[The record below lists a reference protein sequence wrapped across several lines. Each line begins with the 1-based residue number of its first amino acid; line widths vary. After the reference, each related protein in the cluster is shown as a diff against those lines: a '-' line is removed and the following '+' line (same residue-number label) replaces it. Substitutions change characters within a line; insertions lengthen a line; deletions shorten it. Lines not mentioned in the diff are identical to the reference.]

1 MMEGMKLE
9 RSSWSEVGAA
19 LDAALAA
26 VLLAGAFSVKG
37 APWAALVGLVPLWGM
52 ARVAPEG
59 RALRFG
65 AAAAFAF
72 WAVTLRWLTNVT
84 VIGWLGLSA
93 YCALLVMPSVLFAN
107 RWKGGPMGFAF
118 GLAGI
123 WWGME
128 WFRGWFGGGFPWN
141 PLAAAMVPWTWTIQP
156 AEWIGAYGVSAFVA
170 LANALLVW
178 PLTGGRR
185 RRAMERWLRGEI
197 PDALPPP
204 PVSRPQRV
212 KDAAA
217 WGACVLAVL
226 AIAAW
231 GFDTKLT
238 SGYLEKLILS
248 GFEGAMTEDG
258 QPIRRV
264 TVAMVQPSIPQDEK
278 WVSSKVDM
286 IYSRLATLT
295 RQAIAGPAPAPD
307 AVLWPETAVPDD
319 LRTSKRSM
327 ALASSLCRARGTPLV
342 TGTLDTVIDEAAG
355 TVAYYNAAAL
365 LDAQGRPA
373 GSYAKR
379 HLVIMGEFVPL
390 SRWIPAAWRR
400 ALGIPPDITP
410 GTEGAVFPL
419 GPRGAEVPAAPLI
432 CFEDLVSALARRDV
446 ADGARLLVNLT
457 NDAWFDD
464 ALAPMQHMRAAA
476 LRTVENRV
484 PLLRAANTGVTCAID
499 RTGRI
504 TALLR
509 DDATGRTSA
518 PGVLRAAVL
527 APPDGMRLT
536 FYTRFGDIGGVPCA
550 AATALWLA
558 AGWLQNR
565 RRKGLPR
572 TKD

>member
-1 MMEGMKLE
+1 MKLE
-9 RSSWSEVGAA
+9 RSTWSEAFSA

-26 VLLAGAFSVKG
+26 VLLAAAFSVRG

-52 ARVAPEG
+52 ARVAPEA
-59 RALRFG
+59 RAVRFG
-65 AAAAFAF
+65 AASAFAF

-107 RWKGGPMGFAF
+107 RWKGGPMGFAL

-156 AEWIGAYGVSAFVA
+156 AEWVGAGGVSALVA

-185 RRAMERWLRGEI
+185 RRAMEAWLRGES
-197 PDALPPP
+197 PEAMPPP
-204 PVSRPQRV
+204 PVSRRRRV

-217 WGACVLAVL
+217 WGACVLAVV
-226 AIAAW
+226 AW
-231 GFDTKLT
+231 MGIGFLRML
-238 SGYLEKLILS
+238 SLLPEKMC
-248 GFEGAMTEDG
+248 AC
-258 QPIRRV
+258 PV

-295 RQAIAGPAPAPD
+295 RQAIAGPDMAPH

-319 LRTSKRSM
+319 LLTSKRSM
-327 ALASSLCRARGTPLV
+327 ALALSLCRARGTPLV
-342 TGTLDTVIDEAAG
+342 TGTLDTVLDEAAG

-373 GSYAKR
+373 ASYAKR
-379 HLVIMGEFVPL
+379 HLVVMGEFVPL
-390 SRWIPAAWRR
+390 SRFIPAAWRR

-410 GTEGAVFPL
+410 GTAGGRFPL

-432 CFEDLVSALARRDV
+432 CFEDLVASLARRDV

-499 RTGRI
+499 RTGRV

-509 DDATGRTSA
+509 DGATGRTA
-518 PGVLRAAVL
+518 DPGVLRATVL

-536 FYTRFGDIGGVPCA
+536 FYTRFGNIGGVPCA
-550 AATALWLA
+550 AATALWLL
-558 AGWLQNR
+558 AGWFRN
-565 RRKGLPR
+565 RRKGILPQNAT

>member
-1 MMEGMKLE
+1 MKLE
-9 RSSWSEVGAA
+9 KSSWSEVGAA

-26 VLLAGAFSVKG
+26 VLLAGAFSVRG

-52 ARVAPEG
+52 ARLAPEG
-59 RALRFG
+59 RAMRFG

-72 WAVTLRWLTNVT
+72 WAVSLRWLTNVT

-107 RWKGGPMGFAF
+107 RWKGGPLGFAF

-141 PLAAAMVPWTWTIQP
+141 PLAAAMVPWNWTIQP
-156 AEWIGAYGVSAFVA
+156 AEWVGAGGVSALVA

-185 RRAMERWLRGEI
+185 CRAMEAWLRGES
-197 PDALPPP
+197 PEAMPPP
-204 PVSRPQRV
+204 PVSRRQRM
-212 KDAAA
+212 KDAVA
-217 WGACVLAVL
+217 WGVGVLAV
-226 AIAAW
+226 AAW
-231 GFDTKLT
+231 FGIGFLQW
-238 SGYLEKLILS
+238 LS
-248 GFEGAMTEDG
+248 YGFAEFDNVEH
-258 QPIRRV
+258 PV

-319 LRTSKRSM
+319 LLTSKRSM

-373 GSYAKR
+373 ASYAKR
-379 HLVIMGEFVPL
+379 HLVVMGEFVPL

-432 CFEDLVSALARRDV
+432 CFEDLVASLARRDV

-499 RTGRI
+499 RTGRV
-504 TALLR
+504 TELLR
-509 DDATGRTSA
+509 DDATGRTAA
-518 PGVLRAAVL
+518 PGVLRETVF

-558 AGWLQNR
+558 AGWLRAR
-565 RRKGLPR
+565 RRPGR
-572 TKD
+572 QGTKD

>member
-1 MMEGMKLE
+1 MQTRRHGSPVDEEPERLKPRGAIKGTPRGVRGGGQPPPTRLENGWPATAKPGRGGKECFFWQGGVAQWQRMKLE
-9 RSSWSEVGAA
+9 KSSWSEVGAA

-26 VLLAGAFSVKG
+26 VLLAGAFSVRG

-52 ARVAPEG
+52 ARLAPEG
-59 RALRFG
+59 RAMRFG

-72 WAVTLRWLTNVT
+72 WAVSLRWLTNVT

-107 RWKGGPMGFAF
+107 RWKGGPLGFAF

-141 PLAAAMVPWTWTIQP
+141 PLAAAMVPWNWTIQP
-156 AEWIGAYGVSAFVA
+156 AEWVGAGGVSALVA

-185 RRAMERWLRGEI
+185 CRAMEAWLRGES
-197 PDALPPP
+197 PEAMPPP
-204 PVSRPQRV
+204 PVSRRQRM
-212 KDAAA
+212 KDAVA
-217 WGACVLAVL
+217 WGVGVLAV
-226 AIAAW
+226 AAW
-231 GFDTKLT
+231 FGIGFLQW
-238 SGYLEKLILS
+238 LS
-248 GFEGAMTEDG
+248 YGFAEFDNVEH
-258 QPIRRV
+258 PV

-319 LRTSKRSM
+319 LLTSKRSM

-373 GSYAKR
+373 ASYAKR
-379 HLVIMGEFVPL
+379 HLVVMGEFVPL
-390 SRWIPAAWRR
+390 SRWIPAGWRA
-400 ALGIPPDITP
+400 ALGIPPEP
-410 GTEGAVFPL
+410 P
-419 GPRGAEVPAAPLI
+419 P
-432 CFEDLVSALARRDV
+432 
-446 ADGARLLVNLT
+446 
-457 NDAWFDD
+457 
-464 ALAPMQHMRAAA
+464 
-476 LRTVENRV
+476 
-484 PLLRAANTGVTCAID
+484 
-499 RTGRI
+499 
-504 TALLR
+504 
-509 DDATGRTSA
+509 
-518 PGVLRAAVL
+518 
-527 APPDGMRLT
+527 PPDRAET
-536 FYTRFGDIGGVPCA
+536 PPPPSPA
-550 AATALWLA
+550 
-558 AGWLQNR
+558 
-565 RRKGLPR
+565 
-572 TKD
+572 

>member
-1 MMEGMKLE
+1 MKLE
-9 RSSWSEVGAA
+9 KSSWSEVGAA

-26 VLLAGAFSVKG
+26 VLLAGAFSVRG

-52 ARVAPEG
+52 ARLAPQG

-93 YCALLVMPSVLFAN
+93 YCALLVMPSVFFAN

-156 AEWIGAYGVSAFVA
+156 AEWIGAGGVSALVAFV
-170 LANALLVW
+170 NALIAW
-178 PLTGGRR
+178 PLTGGRH
-185 RRAMERWLRGEI
+185 RRAMEEWWRGEV
-197 PDALPPP
+197 PVEEPHPLALVKSRGRVAFVMRR
-204 PVSRPQRV
+204 VSVFVMVVFALQ
-212 KDAAA
+212 
-217 WGACVLAVL
+217 AVIHL
-226 AIAAW
+226 R
-231 GFDTKLT
+231 LT
-238 SGYLEKLILS
+238 SLLLADAES
-248 GFEGAMTEDG
+248 AR
-258 QPIRRV
+258 PV

-307 AVLWPETAVPDD
+307 AVLWPET
-319 LRTSKRSM
+319 
-327 ALASSLCRARGTPLV
+327 LASSLCRARGTPLV

-373 GSYAKR
+373 ASYAKR
-379 HLVIMGEFVPL
+379 HLVVMGEFVPL

-419 GPRGAEVPAAPLI
+419 GPRGAEGPAAPLI
-432 CFEDLVSALARRDV
+432 CFEDLVANLARRDV

-550 AATALWLA
+550 AATALWLI
-558 AGWLQNR
+558 AGWFRN
-565 RRKGLPR
+565 RRKGILPQNAT

>member
-1 MMEGMKLE
+1 MPGMKLE
-9 RSSWSEVGAA
+9 RSTWSEAFSA

-26 VLLAGAFSVKG
+26 VLLAAAFSVRG

-59 RALRFG
+59 RAVRFG
-65 AAAAFAF
+65 AASAFAF

-84 VIGWLGLSA
+84 VLGWLGLSA

-107 RWKGGPMGFAF
+107 RWKGGPIGFAF

-128 WFRGWFGGGFPWN
+128 TFRAWFGGGFPWN

-156 AEWIGAYGVSAFVA
+156 AEWVGAGGVSALVAFV
-170 LANALLVW
+170 NALIAW
-178 PLTGGRR
+178 PLTGGRH
-185 RRAMERWLRGEI
+185 RRAMEEWWRGEVPVEEPHPLALVRSRGRGAFVMRRVSVFVMVVFALQAVI
-197 PDALPPP
+197 HLRLTALLLADAETA
-204 PVSRPQRV
+204 RP
-212 KDAAA
+212 
-217 WGACVLAVL
+217 
-226 AIAAW
+226 
-231 GFDTKLT
+231 
-238 SGYLEKLILS
+238 
-248 GFEGAMTEDG
+248 
-258 QPIRRV
+258 V

-319 LRTSKRSM
+319 LLTSKRSM

-342 TGTLDTVIDEAAG
+342 TGTLDTVLDEAAG

-373 GSYAKR
+373 ASYAKR
-379 HLVIMGEFVPL
+379 HLVVMGEFVPL
-390 SRWIPAAWRR
+390 SRFIPAAWRR

-410 GTEGAVFPL
+410 GTAGGRFPL

-432 CFEDLVSALARRDV
+432 CFEDLVASLARRDV

-499 RTGRI
+499 RTGRV

-509 DDATGRTSA
+509 DGAMGRTA
-518 PGVLRAAVL
+518 DAGVLRATVL

-536 FYTRFGDIGGVPCA
+536 FYTRFGNIGGVPCA
-550 AATALWLA
+550 AATALWLL
-558 AGWLQNR
+558 AGWFRN
-565 RRKGLPR
+565 RRKGRIP
-572 TKD
+572 DIP

>member
-1 MMEGMKLE
+1 MKLE
-9 RSSWSEVGAA
+9 RSTWSEAFSA

-26 VLLAGAFSVKG
+26 VLLAAAFGVNG
-37 APWAALVGLVPLWGM
+37 APGAALVGLVPLWGM

-59 RALRFG
+59 RAVRFG

-141 PLAAAMVPWTWTIQP
+141 PLAAAMVPWTHLIQP
-156 AEWIGAYGVSAFVA
+156 AEWIGAYGVSALVA
-170 LANALLVW
+170 FANALLAW

-185 RRAMERWLRGEI
+185 RRAMEEWLRGGG
-197 PDALPPP
+197 PDTPPP
-204 PVSRPQRV
+204 PLSRRCRIV
-212 KDAAA
+212 DDTA
-217 WGACVLAVL
+217 WYLCLLALLPIVYLGFRQVLGL
-226 AIAAW
+226 AIADKA
-231 GFDTKLT
+231 
-238 SGYLEKLILS
+238 GYDAFRESAPLR
-248 GFEGAMTEDG
+248 
-258 QPIRRV
+258 PV

-319 LRTSKRSM
+319 LLTSKRSM

-342 TGTLDTVIDEAAG
+342 TGTLDTVLDEASG

-373 GSYAKR
+373 ASYAKR
-379 HLVIMGEFVPL
+379 HLVVMGEFVPL
-390 SRWIPAAWRR
+390 SRFIPAAWRR

-410 GTEGAVFPL
+410 GTAGGRFPL

-432 CFEDLVSALARRDV
+432 CFEDLVASLARRDV

-476 LRTVENRV
+476 LRAVENRV

-499 RTGRI
+499 RTGRV

-509 DDATGRTSA
+509 DGATGRTA
-518 PGVLRAAVL
+518 DAGVLRATVL

-536 FYTRFGDIGGVPCA
+536 FYTRFGNIGGVPCA
-550 AATALWLA
+550 AATALWLI
-558 AGWLQNR
+558 AGWFRN
-565 RRKGLPR
+565 RRKGILPQNAT

>member
-1 MMEGMKLE
+1 MKLE
-9 RSSWSEVGAA
+9 RSTWSEAFSA

-26 VLLAGAFSVKG
+26 VLLAAAFSVRG

-52 ARVAPEG
+52 ARVAPEA
-59 RALRFG
+59 RAVRFG

-84 VIGWLGLSA
+84 VLGWLGLSA

-107 RWKGGPMGFAF
+107 RWKGGPLGFAL

-128 WFRGWFGGGFPWN
+128 TFRGWFGGGFPWN

-156 AEWIGAYGVSAFVA
+156 AEWIGAGGVSALVAFV
-170 LANALLVW
+170 NALIAW
-178 PLTGGRR
+178 PLTGGRH
-185 RRAMERWLRGEI
+185 RRAMEEWWRGEV
-197 PDALPPP
+197 PVEEPHPLALVRSRGRGAFVMRR
-204 PVSRPQRV
+204 VSV
-212 KDAAA
+212 FVMV
-217 WGACVLAVL
+217 VLALQAVIHLRLTALLL
-226 AIAAW
+226 ADAETAR
-231 GFDTKLT
+231 
-238 SGYLEKLILS
+238 
-248 GFEGAMTEDG
+248 
-258 QPIRRV
+258 PV

-319 LRTSKRSM
+319 LLTSKRSM

-342 TGTLDTVIDEAAG
+342 TGTLDTVLDEAAG

-373 GSYAKR
+373 ASYAKR
-379 HLVIMGEFVPL
+379 HLVVMGEFVPL
-390 SRWIPAAWRR
+390 ARFIPAAWRR

-410 GTEGAVFPL
+410 GTAGGRFPL

-432 CFEDLVSALARRDV
+432 CFEDLVASLARRDV

-476 LRTVENRV
+476 LRAVENRV

-499 RTGRI
+499 RTGRV

-509 DDATGRTSA
+509 DGATGRTA
-518 PGVLRAAVL
+518 DAGVLRATVL

-536 FYTRFGDIGGVPCA
+536 FYTRFGNIGGVPCA
-550 AATALWLA
+550 AATALWLL
-558 AGWLQNR
+558 AGWFRN
-565 RRKGLPR
+565 RRKGILPQNAT

>member
-1 MMEGMKLE
+1 MKLE
-9 RSSWSEVGAA
+9 RSTWSEAFSA

-26 VLLAGAFSVKG
+26 VLLAAAFGVNG
-37 APWAALVGLVPLWGM
+37 APGAALVGLVPLWGM
-52 ARVAPEG
+52 ARVAPEA
-59 RALRFG
+59 RAVRFG
-65 AAAAFAF
+65 AASAFAF

-84 VIGWLGLSA
+84 VLGWLGLSA

-107 RWKGGPMGFAF
+107 RWKGGPMGFAL

-128 WFRGWFGGGFPWN
+128 TFRGWFGGGFPWN
-141 PLAAAMVPWTWTIQP
+141 PLAAAMVPWNWTIQP
-156 AEWIGAYGVSAFVA
+156 AEWVGAGGVSALVAFV
-170 LANALLVW
+170 NALIAW
-178 PLTGGRR
+178 PLTGGRH
-185 RRAMERWLRGEI
+185 RRAMEEWWRGEVPVEEPHPLALVRSRGRGAFVMRRVSVFVMVVFALQAVI
-197 PDALPPP
+197 HLRLTALLLADAETA
-204 PVSRPQRV
+204 RP
-212 KDAAA
+212 
-217 WGACVLAVL
+217 
-226 AIAAW
+226 
-231 GFDTKLT
+231 
-238 SGYLEKLILS
+238 
-248 GFEGAMTEDG
+248 
-258 QPIRRV
+258 V
-264 TVAMVQPSIPQDEK
+264 TVAMIQPSIPQDEK

-319 LRTSKRSM
+319 LLTSKRSM

-342 TGTLDTVIDEAAG
+342 TGTLDTVLDEAAG

-373 GSYAKR
+373 ASYAKR
-379 HLVIMGEFVPL
+379 HLVVMGEFVPL
-390 SRWIPAAWRR
+390 SRFIPAAWRR

-410 GTEGAVFPL
+410 GTAGGRFPL

-432 CFEDLVSALARRDV
+432 CFEDLVASLARRDV

-476 LRTVENRV
+476 LRAVENRV

-499 RTGRI
+499 RTGRV

-509 DDATGRTSA
+509 DGATGRTA
-518 PGVLRAAVL
+518 DAGVLRATVL

-536 FYTRFGDIGGVPCA
+536 FYTRFGNIGGVPCA
-550 AATALWLA
+550 AATALWLI
-558 AGWLQNR
+558 AGWFRN
-565 RRKGLPR
+565 RRKGILPQNAT

>member
-1 MMEGMKLE
+1 MKLE
-9 RSSWSEVGAA
+9 RSTWSEAFAA
-19 LDAALAA
+19 LDAALSA
-26 VLLAGAFSVKG
+26 VLLAVAFGVDG

-52 ARVAPEG
+52 ARLAPEG

-156 AEWIGAYGVSAFVA
+156 AEWIGAYGVSAMVA
-170 LANALLVW
+170 LVNAMIAW
-178 PLTGGRR
+178 PLTGGRH
-185 RRAMERWLRGEI
+185 RRAMEEWLRGEVQVEE
-197 PDALPPP
+197 PPP
-204 PVSRPQRV
+204 LALVRGRGRVAFMMRRVAVFAMAVFALRAVIHLRLAALLWTDAETARP
-212 KDAAA
+212 
-217 WGACVLAVL
+217 
-226 AIAAW
+226 
-231 GFDTKLT
+231 
-238 SGYLEKLILS
+238 
-248 GFEGAMTEDG
+248 
-258 QPIRRV
+258 V

-319 LRTSKRSM
+319 LLTSKRSM

-373 GSYAKR
+373 ASYAKR
-379 HLVIMGEFVPL
+379 HLVVMGEFVPL

-432 CFEDLVSALARRDV
+432 CFEDLVASLARRDV

-509 DDATGRTSA
+509 DDASNRTSA
-518 PGVLRAAVL
+518 PGVLRKTVF

-558 AGWLQNR
+558 AGWLQGR

>member
-1 MMEGMKLE
+1 MDPMKLE
-9 RSSWSEVGAA
+9 RSTWSEAFSA

-26 VLLAGAFSVKG
+26 VLLAAAFSVRG
-37 APWAALVGLVPLWGM
+37 APWAALVGLVPRWGM

-84 VIGWLGLSA
+84 VLGWLGLSA

-141 PLAAAMVPWTWTIQP
+141 PLAAAMVPWTWTVQP
-156 AEWIGAYGVSAFVA
+156 AEWIGAGGVSALVA
-170 LANALLVW
+170 LANALLAW

-185 RRAMERWLRGEI
+185 RRALEAWLRGES
-197 PDALPPP
+197 PGAMPPP
-204 PVSRPQRV
+204 PVSRRQRV
-212 KDAAA
+212 KDAVA
-217 WGACVLAVL
+217 WGTGVLAV
-226 AIAAW
+226 AAW
-231 GFDTKLT
+231 IGIGILQDVAYGFAD
-238 SGYLEKLILS
+238 YYNVEH
-248 GFEGAMTEDG
+248 
-258 QPIRRV
+258 QRPV

-319 LRTSKRSM
+319 LLTSKRSM

-342 TGTLDTVIDEAAG
+342 TGTLDTVLDEAAG

-373 GSYAKR
+373 ASYAKR
-379 HLVIMGEFVPL
+379 HLVVMGEFVPL
-390 SRWIPAAWRR
+390 ARFIPAAWRR

-410 GTEGAVFPL
+410 GTAGGRFPL

-432 CFEDLVSALARRDV
+432 CFEDLVASLARRDV

-464 ALAPMQHMRAAA
+464 ALAPVQHMRAAV

-499 RTGRI
+499 RIGRV

-509 DDATGRTSA
+509 DGDTGRTAA
-518 PGVLRAAVL
+518 PGVLRATVL

-536 FYTRFGDIGGVPCA
+536 FYTRFGNIGGVPCA

-558 AGWLQNR
+558 AGWLQGR

>member
-1 MMEGMKLE
+1 MKLE
-9 RSSWSEVGAA
+9 RSTWSEAFSA

-26 VLLAGAFSVKG
+26 VLLAAAFSVRG

-52 ARVAPEG
+52 ARVAPEA
-59 RALRFG
+59 RAVRFG
-65 AAAAFAF
+65 AASAFAF

-107 RWKGGPMGFAF
+107 RWKGGPLGFAL

-128 WFRGWFGGGFPWN
+128 TFRGWFGGGFPWN
-141 PLAAAMVPWTWTIQP
+141 PLAAAMVPWNWTIQP
-156 AEWIGAYGVSAFVA
+156 AEWVGAGGVSALVAFV
-170 LANALLVW
+170 NALIAW
-178 PLTGGRR
+178 PLTGGRH
-185 RRAMERWLRGEI
+185 RRAMEEWWRGEVPVEEPHPLALVKSRGRVAFVMRRVSVFVMVVFALQAVI
-197 PDALPPP
+197 HLRLTALLLADAETA
-204 PVSRPQRV
+204 RP
-212 KDAAA
+212 
-217 WGACVLAVL
+217 
-226 AIAAW
+226 
-231 GFDTKLT
+231 
-238 SGYLEKLILS
+238 
-248 GFEGAMTEDG
+248 
-258 QPIRRV
+258 V

-319 LRTSKRSM
+319 LLTSKRSM
-327 ALASSLCRARGTPLV
+327 ALASSFCRARGTPLV
-342 TGTLDTVIDEAAG
+342 TGTLDTVLDEAAG

-365 LDAQGRPA
+365 LDAQGRPSA
-373 GSYAKR
+373 SYAKR
-379 HLVIMGEFVPL
+379 HLVVMGEFVPL
-390 SRWIPAAWRR
+390 SRFIPAAWRR

-410 GTEGAVFPL
+410 GTAGGRFPL

-432 CFEDLVSALARRDV
+432 CFEDLVASLARRDV

-476 LRTVENRV
+476 LRAVENRV

-499 RTGRI
+499 RTGRV

-509 DDATGRTSA
+509 DGDTGRTA
-518 PGVLRAAVL
+518 DAGVLRATVL

-536 FYTRFGDIGGVPCA
+536 FYTRFGNIGGVPCA
-550 AATALWLA
+550 AATALWLL
-558 AGWLQNR
+558 AGWFRN
-565 RRKGLPR
+565 RRKGILPQNAT

>member
-1 MMEGMKLE
+1 MKLE
-9 RSSWSEVGAA
+9 RSTWSEAFSA

-26 VLLAGAFSVKG
+26 VLLAAAFSVRG

-84 VIGWLGLSA
+84 VLGWLGLSA

-141 PLAAAMVPWTWTIQP
+141 PLAAAMVPWTWTVQP
-156 AEWIGAYGVSAFVA
+156 AEWIGAGGVSALVA
-170 LANALLVW
+170 LANALLAW

-185 RRAMERWLRGEI
+185 RRALEAWLRGES
-197 PDALPPP
+197 PGAMPPP
-204 PVSRPQRV
+204 PVSRRQRV
-212 KDAAA
+212 KDAVA
-217 WGACVLAVL
+217 WGTGVLAV
-226 AIAAW
+226 AAW
-231 GFDTKLT
+231 IGIGILQDVAYGFAD
-238 SGYLEKLILS
+238 YYNVEH
-248 GFEGAMTEDG
+248 
-258 QPIRRV
+258 QRPV

-319 LRTSKRSM
+319 LLTSKRSM

-342 TGTLDTVIDEAAG
+342 TGTLDTVLDEAAG

-373 GSYAKR
+373 ASYAKR
-379 HLVIMGEFVPL
+379 HLVVMGEFVPL

-410 GTEGAVFPL
+410 GTAGGRFPL

-432 CFEDLVSALARRDV
+432 CFEDLVASLARRDV

-464 ALAPMQHMRAAA
+464 ALAPVQHMRAAA
-476 LRTVENRV
+476 LRAVENRV

-499 RTGRI
+499 RTGRV
-504 TALLR
+504 TVLLR

-518 PGVLRAAVL
+518 PGVLRATVL

-536 FYTRFGDIGGVPCA
+536 FYTRFGNIGGVPCA
-550 AATALWLA
+550 AATALWLL
-558 AGWLQNR
+558 AGWFRN
-565 RRKGLPR
+565 RRKGRIP
-572 TKD
+572 DIP

>member
-1 MMEGMKLE
+1 MKLE
-9 RSSWSEVGAA
+9 KSSWSEVGAA

-26 VLLAGAFSVKG
+26 VLLAGAFSVRG

-52 ARVAPEG
+52 ARLAPEG

-141 PLAAAMVPWTWTIQP
+141 PLAAALVPWNPEIQL
-156 AEWIGAYGVSAFVA
+156 AEWIGAYGVSALVA
-170 LANALLVW
+170 LFNALVAW
-178 PLTGGRR
+178 ILTGGRHR
-185 RRAMERWLRGEI
+185 CPLEVLLREDGPE
-197 PDALPPP
+197 LPPP
-204 PVSRPQRV
+204 PLALMRGRTPRARRTAYVFRRLALCMMLLLAWRMAGILRV
-212 KDAAA
+212 LSLWK
-217 WGACVLAVL
+217 GE
-226 AIAAW
+226 IA
-231 GFDTKLT
+231 GGR
-238 SGYLEKLILS
+238 S
-248 GFEGAMTEDG
+248 
-258 QPIRRV
+258 V

-295 RQAIAGPAPAPD
+295 RQAIVGPAPAPD

-319 LRTSKRSM
+319 LLTSKRSM

-432 CFEDLVSALARRDV
+432 CFEDLVANLARRDV

-518 PGVLRAAVL
+518 PGVLRETVFT
-527 APPDGMRLT
+527 PPDGMRLT
-536 FYTRFGDIGGVPCA
+536 FYARFGDIGGVPCA

>member
-1 MMEGMKLE
+1 MKLE
-9 RSSWSEVGAA
+9 RSTWSEVGAA

-26 VLLAGAFSVKG
+26 VLLAAAFSVRG

-52 ARVAPEG
+52 ARLAPEG
-59 RALRFG
+59 RAVRFG

-84 VIGWLGLSA
+84 VIGWLGLST
-93 YCALLVMPSVLFAN
+93 YCALLAMPSVLFAN
-107 RWKGGPMGFAF
+107 RWKGGPMGFAL

-156 AEWIGAYGVSAFVA
+156 AEWVGAGGVSALVAFV
-170 LANALLVW
+170 NALIAW
-178 PLTGGRR
+178 PLTGGRH
-185 RRAMERWLRGEI
+185 RRAMEEWWRGEVPVEEPHPLALVRSWGRGAFVMRRVSVFVMVVFALQAVI
-197 PDALPPP
+197 HLRLTALLLADAETA
-204 PVSRPQRV
+204 RP
-212 KDAAA
+212 
-217 WGACVLAVL
+217 
-226 AIAAW
+226 
-231 GFDTKLT
+231 
-238 SGYLEKLILS
+238 
-248 GFEGAMTEDG
+248 
-258 QPIRRV
+258 V

-295 RQAIAGPAPAPD
+295 RQAIAGPVPAPD

-319 LRTSKRSM
+319 LLTSKRSM

-373 GSYAKR
+373 ASYAKR
-379 HLVIMGEFVPL
+379 HLVVMGEFVPL
-390 SRWIPAAWRR
+390 SRFIPAAWRR

-410 GTEGAVFPL
+410 GTAGGRFPL

-432 CFEDLVSALARRDV
+432 CFEDLVATLARRDV

-499 RTGRI
+499 RTGRV
-504 TALLR
+504 TALLH
-509 DDATGRTSA
+509 DGDTGRTA
-518 PGVLRAAVL
+518 DAGVLRATVL

-558 AGWLQNR
+558 AGWLRGR

>member
-1 MMEGMKLE
+1 MSGMKLE
-9 RSSWSEVGAA
+9 RSTWSEAFSA
-19 LDAALAA
+19 LDATLAA
-26 VLLAGAFSVKG
+26 VLLAAAFSVRG

-52 ARVAPEG
+52 ARVAPEA
-59 RALRFG
+59 RAVRFG

-107 RWKGGPMGFAF
+107 RWKGGPMGFAL

-156 AEWIGAYGVSAFVA
+156 AEWIGAGGVSALVA
-170 LANALLVW
+170 LANALLAW

-185 RRAMERWLRGEI
+185 RRAMEEWLRGER
-197 PDALPPP
+197 PDASPPP
-204 PVSRPQRV
+204 PVSRRRRV
-212 KDAAA
+212 KDTAA
-217 WGACVLAVL
+217 WGAGVLAV
-226 AIAAW
+226 AAW
-231 GFDTKLT
+231 IGIGFLQDH
-238 SGYLEKLILS
+238 SYGSAE
-248 GFEGAMTEDG
+248 FDHAER
-258 QPIRRV
+258 PV

-319 LRTSKRSM
+319 LLTSKRSM

-342 TGTLDTVIDEAAG
+342 TGTLDTVLDEAAG

-373 GSYAKR
+373 ASYAKR
-379 HLVIMGEFVPL
+379 HLVVMGEFVPL
-390 SRWIPAAWRR
+390 SRFIPAAWRR

-410 GTEGAVFPL
+410 GTAGGRFPL

-432 CFEDLVSALARRDV
+432 CFEDLVASLARRDV

-464 ALAPMQHMRAAA
+464 ALAPVQHMRAAA

-499 RTGRI
+499 RTGRV
-504 TALLR
+504 TAILR
-509 DDATGRTSA
+509 DGATGRTAA
-518 PGVLRAAVL
+518 PGVLRATVL

-536 FYTRFGDIGGVPCA
+536 FYTRFGNIGGVPCA
-550 AATALWLA
+550 AATALWLL
-558 AGWLQNR
+558 AGWFRN
-565 RRKGLPR
+565 RRKGRIP
-572 TKD
+572 DIP

>member
-1 MMEGMKLE
+1 MKLE
-9 RSSWSEVGAA
+9 RSTWSEAFSA

-26 VLLAGAFSVKG
+26 VLLAAAFSVNG
-37 APWAALVGLVPLWGM
+37 APGAALVGLVPLWGM
-52 ARVAPEG
+52 ARVVPEG
-59 RALRFG
+59 RAVRFG

-107 RWKGGPMGFAF
+107 RWKGGPLGFAL

-128 WFRGWFGGGFPWN
+128 TFRGWFGGGFPWN
-141 PLAAAMVPWTWTIQP
+141 PLAAAMVPWTWTVQP
-156 AEWIGAYGVSAFVA
+156 AEWIGAYGVSALVA
-170 LANALLVW
+170 FANALLAW

-185 RRAMERWLRGEI
+185 RRALEAWLRGES
-197 PDALPPP
+197 PGAMPPP
-204 PVSRPQRV
+204 PVSRRQRV
-212 KDAAA
+212 KDAVA
-217 WGACVLAVL
+217 WGTGVLAV
-226 AIAAW
+226 AAW
-231 GFDTKLT
+231 IGIGILQDIAYGFAD
-238 SGYLEKLILS
+238 YYNVEH
-248 GFEGAMTEDG
+248 
-258 QPIRRV
+258 QRPV

-319 LRTSKRSM
+319 LLTSKRSM

-342 TGTLDTVIDEAAG
+342 TGTLDTVLDEAAG

-365 LDAQGRPA
+365 LDAQGRPSA
-373 GSYAKR
+373 SYAKR
-379 HLVIMGEFVPL
+379 HLVVMGEFVPL
-390 SRWIPAAWRR
+390 ARFLPAAWRR

-410 GTEGAVFPL
+410 GTAGGRFPL

-432 CFEDLVSALARRDV
+432 CFEDLVASLARRDV

-464 ALAPMQHMRAAA
+464 ALAPVQHMRAAA

-499 RTGRI
+499 RIGRVK
-504 TALLR
+504 ALLR

-518 PGVLRAAVL
+518 PGTLRATVL

-558 AGWLQNR
+558 AGWLQGR

>member
-1 MMEGMKLE
+1 MKLE
-9 RSSWSEVGAA
+9 RSTWSEAFSA

-26 VLLAGAFSVKG
+26 VLLAAAFGVNG
-37 APWAALVGLVPLWGM
+37 APGAALVGLVPLWGM
-52 ARVAPEG
+52 ARVAPEA
-59 RALRFG
+59 RAVRFG
-65 AAAAFAF
+65 AASAFAF

-84 VIGWLGLSA
+84 VLGWFGLSA

-107 RWKGGPMGFAF
+107 RWKGGPLGFAL

-128 WFRGWFGGGFPWN
+128 TFRGWFGGGFPWN

-156 AEWIGAYGVSAFVA
+156 AEWVGAGGVSALVAFV
-170 LANALLVW
+170 NALIAW
-178 PLTGGRR
+178 PLTGGRH
-185 RRAMERWLRGEI
+185 RRAMEEWWRCEVSVEEPHPLALVRSRGCGAFVMRRVSVFVMVVFALQAVIHLRLTALLLA
-197 PDALPPP
+197 DAETA
-204 PVSRPQRV
+204 RP
-212 KDAAA
+212 
-217 WGACVLAVL
+217 
-226 AIAAW
+226 
-231 GFDTKLT
+231 
-238 SGYLEKLILS
+238 
-248 GFEGAMTEDG
+248 
-258 QPIRRV
+258 V

-319 LRTSKRSM
+319 LLTSKRSM

-342 TGTLDTVIDEAAG
+342 TGTLDTVLDEAAG

-365 LDAQGRPA
+365 LDAQGLPA
-373 GSYAKR
+373 ASYAKR
-379 HLVIMGEFVPL
+379 HLVVMGEFVPL
-390 SRWIPAAWRR
+390 ARFIPAAWRR

-410 GTEGAVFPL
+410 GTAGGRFLL

-432 CFEDLVSALARRDV
+432 CFEDLVASLARRDV

-499 RTGRI
+499 RTGRV

-509 DDATGRTSA
+509 DGATGRTA
-518 PGVLRAAVL
+518 DAGVLRATVL

-536 FYTRFGDIGGVPCA
+536 FYTRFGNIGGVPCA
-550 AATALWLA
+550 AATALWLL
-558 AGWLQNR
+558 AGWFRN
-565 RRKGLPR
+565 RRKGILPQNAT

>member
-1 MMEGMKLE
+1 MKLE
-9 RSSWSEVGAA
+9 RSTWSEAFSA

-26 VLLAGAFSVKG
+26 VLPAAAFSVRG

-52 ARVAPEG
+52 ARVAPEA
-59 RALRFG
+59 RAVRFG

-84 VIGWLGLSA
+84 VLGWLGLSA

-107 RWKGGPMGFAF
+107 RWKGGPMGFTL

-141 PLAAAMVPWTWTIQP
+141 PLAAAMVPWNWTIQP
-156 AEWIGAYGVSAFVA
+156 AEWVGAGGVSALVA

-185 RRAMERWLRGEI
+185 RRAMEAWLRGES
-197 PDALPPP
+197 PEAMPPP
-204 PVSRPQRV
+204 PVSRRQRM
-212 KDAAA
+212 KDAVA
-217 WGACVLAVL
+217 WGVGVLAV
-226 AIAAW
+226 AAW
-231 GFDTKLT
+231 FGIGFLQW
-238 SGYLEKLILS
+238 LS
-248 GFEGAMTEDG
+248 YGFAEFDNVEH
-258 QPIRRV
+258 PV

-295 RQAIAGPAPAPD
+295 REAIAGPAPVPD

-319 LRTSKRSM
+319 LLTSKRSM

-373 GSYAKR
+373 ASYAKR
-379 HLVIMGEFVPL
+379 HLVVMGEFVPL

-410 GTEGAVFPL
+410 GTAGGRFPL

-432 CFEDLVSALARRDV
+432 CFEDLVATLARRDV

-499 RTGRI
+499 RTGRV

-509 DDATGRTSA
+509 DGATGRTAA
-518 PGVLRAAVL
+518 PGVLRETVF

-550 AATALWLA
+550 AATDLWLA
-558 AGWLQNR
+558 AGWLRGR

>member
-1 MMEGMKLE
+1 MKLE
-9 RSSWSEVGAA
+9 RSTWSEAFAA
-19 LDAALAA
+19 LDAALSA
-26 VLLAGAFSVKG
+26 VLLAVAFGVDG

-52 ARVAPEG
+52 ARLAPEG

-156 AEWIGAYGVSAFVA
+156 AEWIGAGGVSALVA

-185 RRAMERWLRGEI
+185 RRAMEAWLRGES
-197 PDALPPP
+197 PEAMPPP
-204 PVSRPQRV
+204 PVSRRQRM
-212 KDAAA
+212 KDAVA
-217 WGACVLAVL
+217 WGVGVLAV
-226 AIAAW
+226 AAW
-231 GFDTKLT
+231 FGIGFLQW
-238 SGYLEKLILS
+238 LS
-248 GFEGAMTEDG
+248 YGFAEFDNVEH
-258 QPIRRV
+258 PV

-319 LRTSKRSM
+319 LLTSKRSM

-373 GSYAKR
+373 ASYAKR
-379 HLVIMGEFVPL
+379 HLVVMGEFVPL
-390 SRWIPAAWRR
+390 SRWIPAGWRR

-432 CFEDLVSALARRDV
+432 CFEDLVASLARRDV

-509 DDATGRTSA
+509 DDASNRTSA
-518 PGVLRAAVL
+518 PGVLRETVF

-558 AGWLQNR
+558 AGWVQNR

>member
-1 MMEGMKLE
+1 MKLE
-9 RSSWSEVGAA
+9 RSTWSEAFSA

-26 VLLAGAFSVKG
+26 VLLAAAFSVRG

-84 VIGWLGLSA
+84 VLGWLGLSA

-141 PLAAAMVPWTWTIQP
+141 PLAAAMVPWTWTVQP
-156 AEWIGAYGVSAFVA
+156 AEWIGAGGVSALVA
-170 LANALLVW
+170 LANALLAW

-185 RRAMERWLRGEI
+185 RRALEAWLRGES
-197 PDALPPP
+197 PGAMPPP
-204 PVSRPQRV
+204 PVSRRQRV
-212 KDAAA
+212 KDAVA
-217 WGACVLAVL
+217 WGTGVLAV
-226 AIAAW
+226 AAW
-231 GFDTKLT
+231 IGIGILQDVAYGFAD
-238 SGYLEKLILS
+238 YYNVEH
-248 GFEGAMTEDG
+248 
-258 QPIRRV
+258 QRPV

-319 LRTSKRSM
+319 LLTSKRSM

-342 TGTLDTVIDEAAG
+342 TGTLDTVLDEAAG

-373 GSYAKR
+373 ASYAKR
-379 HLVIMGEFVPL
+379 HLVVMGEFVPL
-390 SRWIPAAWRR
+390 ARFIPAAWRR

-410 GTEGAVFPL
+410 GTAGGRFPL

-432 CFEDLVSALARRDV
+432 CFEDLVASLARRDV

-499 RTGRI
+499 RIGRV

-509 DDATGRTSA
+509 DGDTGRTAA
-518 PGVLRAAVL
+518 PGVLRATVL

-536 FYTRFGDIGGVPCA
+536 FYTRFGNIGGVPCA

-558 AGWLQNR
+558 AGWLQGR